1 MMENPEDR
9 YVEVGKI
16 NTRYWVLGQ
25 GSPLLLIHGLAASCE
40 YWRYNVRALSQ
51 GCRVY
56 ALDLPGFGRSDKRI
70 EDLSLHFA
78 GEFVAA
84 FLDRQGVDRATWS
97 VITPQLPKKPGYLF
111 IS

>member
-9 YVEVGKI
+9 YVEMGKI
-16 NTRYWVLGQ
+16 NARYWVLGQ

-40 YWRYNVRALSQ
+40 YWRYSVRALSQ

-56 ALDLPGFGRSDKRI
+56 ALDLPGFGRSDKRTG
-70 EDLSLHFA
+70 DLCLHFA
-78 GEFVAA
+78 GEFVAG